1 MVLNLQILLE
11 IFLKQNLLLNKNKS
25 GVDFFME
32 NLLIAIANGLVENK
46 EDVNVTVS
54 TTPDNITVYHLHT
67 AKEDTGRV
75 IGKNGRIIHA
85 IRTIMRAAASKQ
97 GIKISVEVE

>member
-1 MVLNLQILLE
+1 
-11 IFLKQNLLLNKNKS
+11 
-25 GVDFFME
+25 ME

-75 IGKNGRIIHA
+75 IGKNGRIIRSIKVIALSAA
-85 IRTIMRAAASKQ
+85 IKNHLR
-97 GIKISVEVE
+97 ISVQLERV